1 MNNSAPNHQLTQNF
15 SIREFM
21 CKDGT
26 HVPEH
31 LLYNVRQLASN
42 LQIIRSYLGTPLFI
56 TSGYRTSIYNKNV
69 GGAVGSQHLLANAAD
84 VKSRD
89 FSPFYVFS
97 QIRELM
103 KSGKIE
109 AGCVILYNTFVH
121 YDRRGTMMF
130 LDHRNKSNL

>member
-31 LLYNVRQLASN
+31 LLFNVRQLATN
-42 LQIIRSYLGTPLFI
+42 LQVLRSWLASPIFI
-56 TSGYRTSIYNKNV
+56 NSGYRTPAYNKKV

-84 VKSRD
+84 IHSKEY
-89 FSPFYVFS
+89 SPFY
-97 QIRELM
+97 IYTLMRRLM
-103 KSGKIE
+103 KAGKIE
-109 AGCVILYNTFVH
+109 AGCIILYKTFVH
-121 YDRRGTMMF
+121 YDRRGSMMF
-130 LDHRNKSNL
+130 LDYRNRTKS